1 MEKWT
6 SPIMIAGVGILAFA
20 FFACIPNPTFTH
32 NANEQRVLTDNSL
45 QLDDWPKG
53 TDWSTRAPVT
63 SRAPLAKR
71 AATWT
76 ARKAQP

>member
-1 MEKWT
+1 
-6 SPIMIAGVGILAFA
+6 MIAGVGIFMFA
-20 FFACIPNPTFTH
+20 FFACIPNPPVTR

-45 QLDDWPKG
+45 QLDDWPAKV
-53 TDWSTRAPVT
+53 DWSTRAPVT
-63 SRAPLAKR
+63 TRAPLAER